1 MSLAFKVIT
10 SFSSIFTATYSTI
23 ESLISSPNQETN
35 PQQDHAFQAPSPTDK
50 RSPCPMVN
58 ALANHAYLPRDGSNV
73 SLLKLIQAAKEGI
86 NLAPDATLIVG
97 LKALQTSTTG
107 SWLTFNLDDLNK
119 HGEKT
124 SSLAITTPSPPRLG
138 KQSLNTSEDWRK
150 IPLEVAAK
158 ARKERVES
166 ARASNPEFNLTDDQN
181 RFSILETCLYLMVFG
196 EGTQGNART
205 DWVKVLFE
213 EERLPFQEG
222 FKRSSSMLTLGQILE
237 LHKKVEAVGGTGLA
251 VKWRKEGR
259 EYK

>member
-23 ESLISSPNQETN
+23 ESLITSPNQDTN
-35 PQQDHAFQAPSPTDK
+35 HQQDHAFQAPSATDK

-73 SLLKLIQAAKEGI
+73 SLLKLIQAAKEGV

-119 HGEKT
+119 HGVIEHDA
-124 SSLAITTPSPPRLG
+124 SLSRKDVFFGDNHSFSPETWETVFKHFRGL
-138 KQSLNTSEDWRK
+138 EK
-150 IPLEVAAK
+150 IPLQVAAA

-166 ARASNPEFNLTDDQN
+166 ARASNPEFSLTEDQN
-181 RFSILETCLYLMVFG
+181 RFSILETSLYLMVFG

-222 FKRSSSMLTLGQILE
+222 FTRSPTMLTLGQILE
-237 LHKKVEAVGGTGLA
+237 LHKKVEAV
-251 VKWRKEGR
+251 
-259 EYK
+259 